1 MRGIADNASG
11 DYDDS
16 MSQTARR
23 ASATLT
29 IRNVDP
35 RLKEKLRSRAA
46 RHGHSMEAELREILR
61 RALTGDE
68 PREPNLAEAI
78 RKRMAPFGGVEL
90 EPLPPEPVRDPPS
103 FER

>member
-1 MRGIADNASG
+1 
-11 DYDDS
+11 

-23 ASATLT
+23 GAATLT

-35 RLKEKLRSRAA
+35 RLKERLRLRAA
-46 RHGHSMEAELREILR
+46 RHGHSLEAELREILR

-78 RKRMAPFGGVEL
+78 RKRMAPFGGVEVEPHPPVLDDEPTSL
-90 EPLPPEPVRDPPS
+90 ER
-103 FER
+103 